1 MHIWLRSSQDVQ
13 STWWRPPR
21 ILGILGSLLGFIS
34 ISFFTVH
41 DTVRGFPLLVTDLV
55 TIQTLLSN
63 PSRYHQQSIRVR
75 GTVTQ
80 PELHVDDTG
89 LFLNFVFVL
98 RDADDSLVVFGR
110 HDRTQGNVPI
120 TTDGQVEVT
129 GIFWKD
135 RVAHDYHFQN
145 NLEALRVTTFP
156 SLIPDA
162 T

>member
-1 MHIWLRSSQDVQ
+1 MSPIKWG
-13 STWWRPPR
+13 TMA
-21 ILGILGSLLGFIS
+21 ILVCFTSLALS
-34 ISFFTVH
+34 NVH
-41 DTVRGFPLLVTDLV
+41 DKVHGSAINVTDLI
-55 TIQTLLSN
+55 TIETLLSN
-63 PSRYHQQSIRVR
+63 PSRYHKKTITVR

-98 RDADDSLVVFGR
+98 RDAKDSLVVFGR

-135 RVAHDYHFQN
+135 RVAHDHHFQN
-145 NLEALRVTTFP
+145 NLEALKVTTFP
-156 SLIPDA
+156 SLNPDA
-162 T
+162 A